1 MLVQI
6 LALAA
11 YVAVV
16 TDGEPLPLSLP
27 EAVLI
32 AQDANEPSAS
42 VFDVRA
48 DALERQGA
56 AADTLPDPVI
66 SAGIANVPLSDL
78 DPNREPMTQ
87 ARIGV
92 RQMFPRGNTRRLTR
106 AQRSAEARAMQASRA
121 MTDRQITLS
130 VREAWLEIF
139 YLDQSADLTR
149 ERLAVVQD
157 LAEVALSA
165 YATGRNNSHD
175 VTRVD
180 LEQSILEARL
190 IDIERSRD
198 MAVADLARFVSL
210 SVASRPLP
218 DVLPVLPPVPE
229 RDVALERLAGHPMIR
244 SHNARIDARE
254 LGIDLALQEYRP
266 AWGIEAGYGLRGSRS
281 DIASIGVSV
290 QMPLFGRDRQDET
303 VASARDLRRAAELER
318 AATLLDLAQRLES
331 ELAQLNRLGES
342 ARLYEGTVIPRAQE
356 TADSVLL
363 AYQNEGADFAEL
375 VRSELALL
383 DAQLT
388 LLRIEVDALQAQS
401 RLLYLAGDF

>member
-6 LALAA
+6 LALVAS
-11 YVAVV
+11 VAVI
-16 TDGEPLPLSLP
+16 TNDEPRPLSLP

-32 AQDANEPSAS
+32 AQDANEPSSS
-42 VFDVRA
+42 VFDARA

-56 AADTLPDPVI
+56 AADTLPDPVF

-92 RQMFPRGNTRRLTR
+92 RQMFPRGDTRRLTR
-106 AQRSAEARAMQASRA
+106 EQRTAEARVMQASRE
-121 MTDRQITLS
+121 MNDRQIILS

-139 YLDQSADLTR
+139 YLDQSEALTR

-165 YATGRNNSHD
+165 YSAGRNNSHD
-175 VTRVD
+175 VTRAD
-180 LEQSILEARL
+180 LEESILEARL

-198 MAVADLARFVSL
+198 QALADLSRFVTLAVAR
-210 SVASRPLP
+210 RPLP
-218 DVLPVLPPVPE
+218 DVLPILPSVPE
-229 RDVALERLAGHPMIR
+229 RDVALERLAGHPMIQ
-244 SHNARIDARE
+244 SHNARIEARE

-266 AWGIEAGYGLRGSRS
+266 AWSLEAGYGLRGSRS

-290 QMPLFGRDRQDET
+290 QMPLFSRDRQDET

-318 AATLLDLAQRLES
+318 AATLMDMAQRLER
-331 ELAQLNRLGES
+331 ELAQLDRLDET
-342 ARLYEGTVIPRAQE
+342 ARLYEGTVLPRARD
-356 TADSVLL
+356 TAESVLL

-401 RLLYLAGDF
+401 RILYLAGDF

>member
-6 LALAA
+6 LAL
-11 YVAVV
+11 VASASAVAN
-16 TDGEPLPLSLP
+16 DGPRPLSLP

-32 AQDANEPSAS
+32 AQDANEPSSTVYDAH
-42 VFDVRA
+42 A
-48 DALERQGA
+48 DALERQGR
-56 AADTLPDPVI
+56 AADTLPDPVLL
-66 SAGIANVPLSDL
+66 AGFANVPLSDL

-87 ARIGV
+87 ARIGM
-92 RQMFPRGNTRRLTR
+92 RQMFPRGDTRRLTR
-106 AQRSAEARAMQASRA
+106 EQRSAEARVMQARRD

-139 YLDQSADLTR
+139 YLDQSAALTR

-165 YATGRNNSHD
+165 YSTGRNNSHD

-180 LEQSILEARL
+180 LEESILEARL

-198 MAVADLARFVSL
+198 QAVADLSRFVTL
-210 SVASRPLP
+210 SAARRPLP

-229 RDVALERLAGHPMIR
+229 REAALERLAGHPVIQ
-244 SHNARIDARE
+244 SHNARIEARE

-266 AWGIEAGYGLRGSRS
+266 AWSLEAGYGLRGSRS

-318 AATLLDLAQRLES
+318 AATLMDMAQRLER
-331 ELAQLNRLGES
+331 ELAQLDRLDES

-401 RLLYLAGDF
+401 RILYLAGDF

>member
-1 MLVQI
+1 MLAQI

-11 YVAVV
+11 TAAVV
-16 TDGEPLPLSLP
+16 ANDETRPLSLP

-32 AQDANEPSAS
+32 AQDANEPSSS
-42 VFDVRA
+42 VFDARA

-56 AADTLPDPVI
+56 AADTLPDPVF

-92 RQMFPRGNTRRLTR
+92 RQMFPRGDTRRLTR
-106 AQRSAEARAMQASRA
+106 EQRTAEARVMQASRE
-121 MTDRQITLS
+121 MNDRQITLS

-139 YLDQSADLTR
+139 YLDQSAGLTR

-165 YATGRNNSHD
+165 YSTGRNNSHD

-180 LEQSILEARL
+180 LEGSILEARL

-198 MAVADLARFVSL
+198 QAVADLSRYVTLAVAR
-210 SVASRPLP
+210 RPLP
-218 DVLPVLPPVPE
+218 DVFPILPSVPE
-229 RDVALERLAGHPMIR
+229 RDAALERLASHPMIR
-244 SHNARIDARE
+244 SHNARIEARE

-266 AWGIEAGYGLRGSRS
+266 AWGVEAGYGLRGSRS

-290 QMPLFGRDRQDET
+290 QMPLFSRDRQDET

-318 AATLLDLAQRLES
+318 AATLMDMAQRLER
-331 ELAQLNRLGES
+331 ELAQLDRLGES
-342 ARLYEGTVIPRAQE
+342 ARLYEGTVLPRARD
-356 TADSVLL
+356 TAESVLL

-401 RLLYLAGDF
+401 RILYLAGDF